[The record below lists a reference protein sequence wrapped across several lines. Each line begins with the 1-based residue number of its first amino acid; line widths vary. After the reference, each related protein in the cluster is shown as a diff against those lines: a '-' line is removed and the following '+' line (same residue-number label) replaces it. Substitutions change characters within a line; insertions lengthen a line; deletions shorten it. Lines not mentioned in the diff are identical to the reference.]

1 MHKINGNGINEPLN
15 ILEEIVVNHTFG
27 IIIGLFIII
36 VIGVLIYGLS
46 ESFIFN
52 KMQKIVITIIV
63 IVILGSF
70 GSYATYLHHQVN
82 EYHKFEDQIKEN

>member
-1 MHKINGNGINEPLN
+1 MHKINGYGISKPLN
-15 ILEEIVVNHTFG
+15 MLEELVVNHTFG

-36 VIGVLIYGLS
+36 VIGVLIYGLL

-52 KMQKIVITIIV
+52 TMQKIVILIIA
-63 IVILGSF
+63 IVILF
-70 GSYATYLHHQVN
+70 GFGGYATYLHHQVN